1 MPTYDYECI
10 SCGYQFE
17 QFQSMSDEALTDC
30 PQCSKSKLRRLIG
43 NGMGIIF
50 KGSGF
55 YVNDARKSDSS
66 EKSEKLTPTAAEN
79 KKTKSPGTNKKASA

>member
-1 MPTYDYECI
+1 MPTYDYECL

-55 YVNDARKSDSS
+55 YVNDTRKSNSS
-66 EKSEKLTPTAAEN
+66 EKSEKPATTVVEN
-79 KKTKSPGTNKKASA
+79 KITKSPGNNKNASA